1 MMNFSQLNE
10 IQILMFGLILLRM
23 IGFVISS
30 AVLSSQNI
38 SAILKMS
45 LSIVLTLIVF
55 KSVATNEALVRLHE
69 GENNLLLLAGREVV
83 VGIALGFVTRLFFF
97 SISMAGEMV
106 SLSLG
111 LSQAQIFNP
120 MMGAM
125 GNIIEQFYIVI
136 ATLLY
141 LVLDG
146 HHILID
152 GLVQSFGTIKIA
164 TLSLEVGAFSEI
176 VFKAQGFFILGIKLA
191 APILISMLIVQV
203 GIALLSR
210 TVPQIN
216 VLTTST
222 TITSAL
228 GIVILFI
235 SLPLMVMQITGIL
248 DLTSIEFFKF
258 LKVL

>member
-10 IQILMFGLILLRM
+10 IQILMFALILLRM
-23 IGFVISS
+23 IGFVVSS

-38 SAILKMS
+38 SAILKIS

-69 GENNLLLLAGREVV
+69 SENNLLLLAGREVF

-120 MMGAM
+120 MMGSV
-125 GNIIEQFYIVI
+125 GNVLEQFYMVI
-136 ATLLY
+136 ATLMY

-152 GLVQSFGTIKIA
+152 GLVKSFTTVEVA
-164 TLSLEVGAFSEI
+164 TLSLEVGALSEI
-176 VFKAQGFFILGIKLA
+176 VLKAQGFFILGIKLA
-191 APILISMLIVQV
+191 APILISMLVVQV

>member
-10 IQILMFGLILLRM
+10 IQILMFALILLRM
-23 IGFVISS
+23 TGFVTSA

-38 SAILKMS
+38 STILKIS

-55 KSVATNEALVRLHE
+55 KSVATNQALVRLHE
-69 GENNLLLLAGREVV
+69 NEANLLLLAGREVLI
-83 VGIALGFVTRLFFF
+83 GIALGFVTRLFFF

-120 MMGAM
+120 MMGAV
-125 GNIIEQFYIVI
+125 GNVIEQFYMVI

-152 GLVQSFGTIKIA
+152 GLVKSFATIEVAK
-164 TLSLEVGAFSEI
+164 LSLEVGALSEM
-176 VFKAQGFFILGIKLA
+176 VLKAQGFFILGIKLA
-191 APILISMLIVQV
+191 APILISMLVVQV

-222 TITSAL
+222 AITSAL
-228 GIVILFI
+228 GFVILFI

>member
-10 IQILMFGLILLRM
+10 IQILMFALILLRM
-23 IGFVISS
+23 IGFVVSC

-38 SAILKMS
+38 SAILKIS

-55 KSVATNEALVRLHE
+55 RSVATNEALVRLHE
-69 GENNLLLLAGREVV
+69 NENNLLILAGREVF

-120 MMGAM
+120 MMGSI
-125 GNIIEQFYIVI
+125 GNVIEQFYLVI

-141 LVLDG
+141 FVLDG

-152 GLVQSFGTIKIA
+152 GLVKSFTTVEVAK
-164 TLSLEVGAFSEI
+164 LSLEVGALSEI
-176 VFKAQGFFILGIKLA
+176 VLKAQGFFILGIKLA

-222 TITSAL
+222 AITSAL
-228 GIVILFI
+228 GFVILFI

>member
-10 IQILMFGLILLRM
+10 IQILMFALILLRM
-23 IGFVISS
+23 TGFVVSS

-38 SAILKMS
+38 SSILKIS
-45 LSIVLTLIVF
+45 LSVVLTLIVF
-55 KSVATNEALVRLHE
+55 KSVATNQALVRLHE
-69 GENNLLLLAGREVV
+69 SEGNLLLLAGREVF
-83 VGIALGFVTRLFFF
+83 VGVALGFVTRLFFF

-120 MMGAM
+120 MMGSV
-125 GNIIEQFYIVI
+125 GNVIEQFYMVI

-152 GLVQSFGTIKIA
+152 GLVKSFITIEVAK
-164 TLSLEVGAFSEI
+164 LSIEVGALSEI
-176 VFKAQGFFILGIKLA
+176 VLKAQGFFILGIKLA

-222 TITSAL
+222 SITSAL

>member
-10 IQILMFGLILLRM
+10 IQILMFALILLRM
-23 IGFVISS
+23 TGFVTSA

-38 SAILKMS
+38 STILKIS

-55 KSVATNEALVRLHE
+55 KSVATNQAPVRLHE
-69 GENNLLLLAGREVV
+69 NEANLLLLAGREVLI
-83 VGIALGFVTRLFFF
+83 GIALGFVTRLFFF

-120 MMGAM
+120 MMGAV
-125 GNIIEQFYIVI
+125 GNVIEQFYMVI

-146 HHILID
+146 HYILID
-152 GLVQSFGTIKIA
+152 GLVKSFATIEVAK
-164 TLSLEVGAFSEI
+164 LSLEVGALSEM
-176 VFKAQGFFILGIKLA
+176 VLKAQGFFILGIKLA
-191 APILISMLIVQV
+191 APILISMLVVQV

-222 TITSAL
+222 AITSAL
-228 GIVILFI
+228 GFVILFI

>member
-10 IQILMFGLILLRM
+10 IQILMFALILLRM
-23 IGFVISS
+23 TGFVTSA

-38 SAILKMS
+38 STILKIS

-55 KSVATNEALVRLHE
+55 KSVATNQALVRLHE
-69 GENNLLLLAGREVV
+69 NEGNLLLLAGREVLI
-83 VGIALGFVTRLFFF
+83 GIALGFVTRLFFF

-120 MMGAM
+120 MMGAV
-125 GNIIEQFYIVI
+125 GNVIEQFYMVI

-152 GLVQSFGTIKIA
+152 GLVRSFATIEVA
-164 TLSLEVGAFSEI
+164 RLSLEVGALSEM
-176 VFKAQGFFILGIKLA
+176 VLKAQGFFILGIKLA
-191 APILISMLIVQV
+191 APILISMLVVQV

-222 TITSAL
+222 AITSAL

>member
-23 IGFVISS
+23 IAFVTSS
-30 AVLSSQNI
+30 AVLSSPNV
-38 SAILKMS
+38 STFLKIGLS
-45 LSIVLTLIVF
+45 LVLTLIVF

-69 GENNLLLLAGREVV
+69 HENSLLLLAAREVL

-97 SISMAGEMV
+97 AVSMAGELV

-120 MMGAM
+120 MLGSV
-125 GNIIEQFYIVI
+125 GNVVEQFYMVI
-136 ATLLY
+136 GTLLY
-141 LVLDG
+141 LVLNG

-152 GLVQSFGTIKIA
+152 GLVQSFA
-164 TLSLEVGAFSEI
+164 TVQVAQASFQVGALSEI
-176 VFKAQGFFILGIKLA
+176 VLKAQGFFILGIKLS

-222 TITSAL
+222 SITTVL
-228 GIVILFI
+228 GILILFV
-235 SLPLMVMQITGIL
+235 SLPLMAMQITGIL
-248 DLTSIEFFKF
+248 DLTSMEFFKF

>member
-10 IQILMFGLILLRM
+10 IQILMFALILLRM
-23 IGFVISS
+23 TGFVTSA

-38 SAILKMS
+38 STILKIS

-55 KSVATNEALVRLHE
+55 KSVATNQALVRLHE
-69 GENNLLLLAGREVV
+69 NEANLLLLAGREVLI
-83 VGIALGFVTRLFFF
+83 GIALGFVTRLFFF

-120 MMGAM
+120 MMGAV
-125 GNIIEQFYIVI
+125 GNVIEQFYMVI

-146 HHILID
+146 HYILID
-152 GLVQSFGTIKIA
+152 GLVKSFATIEVAK
-164 TLSLEVGAFSEI
+164 LSLEVGALSEM
-176 VFKAQGFFILGIKLA
+176 VLKAQGFFILGIKLA
-191 APILISMLIVQV
+191 APILISMLVVQV

-222 TITSAL
+222 AITSAL
-228 GIVILFI
+228 GFVILFI

>member
-1 MMNFSQLNE
+1 MLNFSQLNE
-10 IQILMFGLILLRM
+10 IQILMFALILLRM
-23 IGFVISS
+23 TGFVISS

-38 SAILKMS
+38 SSILKIS
-45 LSIVLTLIVF
+45 LSVVLTLIVF
-55 KSVATNEALVRLHE
+55 KSVATNQALIRLHE
-69 GENNLLLLAGREVV
+69 NEGSLLLLAGREII

-120 MMGAM
+120 MMGAV
-125 GNIIEQFYIVI
+125 GNVVEQFYMVI

-152 GLVQSFGTIKIA
+152 GLVKSFA
-164 TLSLEVGAFSEI
+164 TVEVAKLSLEVGALSEI
-176 VFKAQGFFILGIKLA
+176 VLKAQGFFILGIKLA

-216 VLTTST
+216 VITTST
-222 TITSAL
+222 AVTSAL

>member
-10 IQILMFGLILLRM
+10 IQILMFGLILLRI

-38 SAILKMS
+38 SGILKMS

-69 GENNLLLLAGREVV
+69 GENNLILLAAREVV

-176 VFKAQGFFILGIKLA
+176 VLKAQGFFILGIKLA